1 MIGILIVTHE
11 NLGEAFISAAELLLD
26 FKIQGVM
33 SISVN
38 LKENIVSLRKK
49 IIEGINKVDQK
60 KGVLILTDL
69 FGQTPSNLSYS
80 LLEDGYVEVLAGM
93 NLSIFLKAIECREG
107 IKLKDLALMLEI
119 FGKKNI
125 LLGSKILRGNKRRQK
140 NGLSQTS
147 NSR

>member
-11 NLGEAFISAAELLLD
+11 HLGKAFIRAAELILD

-33 SISVN
+33 SISVD
-38 LKENIVSLRKK
+38 LKENIVSVRKK

-80 LLEDGYVEVLAGM
+80 LLEDGYVEVLSGM
-93 NLSIFLKAIECREG
+93 NLPIFIKAIECREG
-107 IKLKDLALMLEI
+107 ITLENLALVLET

-125 LLGSKILRGNKRRQK
+125 LLGSRILKGNKRRQK
-140 NGLSQTS
+140 ND
-147 NSR
+147 